1 MFSISEVLAQQTR
14 IEFLHYTLVLEQDDS
29 IFYRI
34 GDTVNGQV
42 KYGRWG
48 FATEVKI
55 EDGWIAEYKHF
66 YRNGQ
71 LWSSRL
77 TDAQTGKTTSQEWN
91 ERGVLIE
98 NGYYTNGMEDSVWTY
113 YRDDGTKEMEC
124 RFLPDSLYEIP
135 EFHTIDKRRDLE
147 TGEPTWTHSIGTR
160 SAAHGKW
167 VFYDR
172 RENIIKQLWFDH
184 GKLVGLEFGE

>member
-1 MFSISEVLAQQTR
+1 MTRFFLGVCFLFSISEVFAQQTR

-66 YRNGQ
+66 YRNG
-71 LWSSRL
+71 
-77 TDAQTGKTTSQEWN
+77 K
-91 ERGVLIE
+91 I
-98 NGYYTNGMEDSVWTY
+98 
-113 YRDDGTKEMEC
+113 C
-124 RFLPDSLYEIP
+124 
-135 EFHTIDKRRDLE
+135 
-147 TGEPTWTHSIGTR
+147 
-160 SAAHGKW
+160 
-167 VFYDR
+167 
-172 RENIIKQLWFDH
+172 
-184 GKLVGLEFGE
+184 